1 MLGFKQHSHAVTPQ
15 DNSYS
20 DDLLPAFQSALAAL
34 ADIDL
39 RYDLLQEHLTASIE
53 SKEAAERILQQLRD
67 QKNDECGPIHER
79 LAELQKRAVWAAAH
93 RDKRSLR

>member
-1 MLGFKQHSHAVTPQ
+1 MLGFTQHSRAVAAQ
-15 DNSYS
+15 DTSYS

-39 RYDLLQEHLTASIE
+39 RYDLLQEHLTASIGSE
-53 SKEAAERILQQLRD
+53 EVAERILQQLRD

-79 LAELQKRAVWAAAH
+79 LAELQKRAMWAAAH
-93 RDKRSLR
+93 RDKRSPR